1 MNLKKITFLL
11 FLVPFVVFAGE
22 PAITFK
28 LYGYVG
34 NEFFYNSRQNIEMVD
49 GSIMLFPKPVIMN
62 ALGKDANAVAQA
74 ELLSVNTRLGIDFT
88 GTTPVLGA
96 KPSAKIEADFAGF
109 GTSFY
114 VLRIRQAYTKLNWAN
129 TELLLGQSWHP
140 LFGNVAPNTPS
151 ANGGAPFQPF
161 NRSPQLRAKQNLS
174 KSLSV
179 TLAALYEMQYA
190 SMGVMGTSNV
200 YMKNSLLPEFF
211 LGLENKTT
219 HWTLGAGG
227 DVKTL
232 KFNTGKL
239 TSVSALAYGQYSNK
253 LLTVKAKAVYGQNLS
268 NQLMIGGY
276 GVSAVNTITTDTTYT
291 NFNTGTA
298 WLNIVYGSKF
308 QVSLLGGV
316 TRNLGTADDLL
327 LNTVSGKYTAFG
339 YGFTAKSQTLVNS
352 VYRFAPSVVYNLSN
366 IRLSLEYD
374 FTQAE
379 YGSMNSKGMVDN
391 PYKVHNNRILASV
404 SYIF

>member
-174 KSLSV
+174 KSL
-179 TLAALYEMQYA
+179 AHQ
-190 SMGVMGTSNV
+190 
-200 YMKNSLLPEFF
+200 
-211 LGLENKTT
+211 
-219 HWTLGAGG
+219 
-227 DVKTL
+227 
-232 KFNTGKL
+232 
-239 TSVSALAYGQYSNK
+239 
-253 LLTVKAKAVYGQNLS
+253 
-268 NQLMIGGY
+268 
-276 GVSAVNTITTDTTYT
+276 
-291 NFNTGTA
+291 
-298 WLNIVYGSKF
+298 
-308 QVSLLGGV
+308 
-316 TRNLGTADDLL
+316 
-327 LNTVSGKYTAFG
+327 
-339 YGFTAKSQTLVNS
+339 GF
-352 VYRFAPSVVYNLSN
+352 
-366 IRLSLEYD
+366 
-374 FTQAE
+374 
-379 YGSMNSKGMVDN
+379 
-391 PYKVHNNRILASV
+391 
-404 SYIF
+404 